1 MARKR
6 QQASPRRRS
15 EKKRYLVF
23 TEGEVTEKQYLEL
36 LQQQI
41 RSKIATFKTITVGG
55 EPTKVWKSV
64 EDMLNNNRRGSKDD
78 NQYDAFILIIDVDQH
93 KRLQEVIQKCS
104 SGKSIYAVVSNP
116 CFEQWLLWH
125 KVEKTKHMT
134 TAQCV
139 KESNIEKI
147 TTKKHLAHNFPI
159 EKYTIARERA
169 VAAWQQY
176 RVNDIGPNPSS
187 AMPWF
192 IDLLVAPPKKK

>member
-78 NQYDAFILIIDVDQH
+78 
-93 KRLQEVIQKCS
+93 KRMITS
-104 SGKSIYAVVSNP
+104 MT
-116 CFEQWLLWH
+116 LLFLSLML
-125 KVEKTKHMT
+125 TNT
-134 TAQCV
+134 
-139 KESNIEKI
+139 NDY
-147 TTKKHLAHNFPI
+147 KK
-159 EKYTIARERA
+159 
-169 VAAWQQY
+169 
-176 RVNDIGPNPSS
+176 
-187 AMPWF
+187 
-192 IDLLVAPPKKK
+192 